1 MTEVQSGTKQS
12 EVAKI
17 YGVPRYT
24 ISIMLL
30 PGNKEQTKSALQF
43 ERLAQKEKMGGYLWR
58 EISSISVA
66 KLSRQA

>member
-43 ERLAQKEKMGGYLWR
+43 DEVSTKGKNGRLSLKRNKQYFSR
-58 EISSISVA
+58 EVV
-66 KLSRQA
+66 

>member
-1 MTEVQSGTKQS
+1 MTEVQSGTKHS

-30 PGNKEQTKSALQF
+30 PGNKEQTKSALHF
-43 ERLAQKEKMGGYLWR
+43 DEVSTKGKNGRLSLKRNKQYFSR
-58 EISSISVA
+58 EVV
-66 KLSRQA
+66 

>member
-43 ERLAQKEKMGGYLWR
+43 DEVSTKGKNGR
-58 EISSISVA
+58 
-66 KLSRQA
+66 